1 MKKKKMMPSG
11 ISAVLLLAGCA
22 GNVQAQNETE
32 TAVTEETAV
41 NEEISETVSEEE
53 TAAYDTS
60 VIHEAAVINADEEI
74 TGGTYIADETDES
87 VLDVSGGIFHS
98 FCVQSHFI
106 QTEAHLPRGVISTV

>member
-1 MKKKKMMPSG
+1 
-11 ISAVLLLAGCA
+11 
-22 GNVQAQNETE
+22 
-32 TAVTEETAV
+32 
-41 NEEISETVSEEE
+41 
-53 TAAYDTS
+53 